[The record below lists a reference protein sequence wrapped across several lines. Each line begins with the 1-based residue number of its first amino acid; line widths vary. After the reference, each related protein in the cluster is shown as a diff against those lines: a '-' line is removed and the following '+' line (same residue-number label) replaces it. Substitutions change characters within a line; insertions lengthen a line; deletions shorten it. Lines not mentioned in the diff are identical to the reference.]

1 MWNSAEPIARKT
13 YRAHLKMYLLAAP
26 SMAMIQYA
34 PFLAVKTFN
43 AAAWVPVLAALIP
56 ASHLLAIFFTR
67 AITRSRKSDWVVR
80 PMIISNLLF
89 LLMFFVDRSHGWMFA
104 MVIILAQS
112 LRAPIISAQSAIFR
126 TNYPSESRSYAM
138 AIPMAIQFIA
148 VAAYSRWS
156 GTLFDHSEDYILPV
170 FLAAGLFGV
179 LGAWIFN
186 GVPAKE
192 ALSPSPLPEDIGN
205 DRAHPRGFGLA
216 EQFAVLFRNPG
227 FFRYQLAYLFF
238 GSGFVAI
245 SATLPLYLAEEFDA
259 SHMQATMAINTIP
272 MLTTAITLPFWGRL
286 IDRFNPLL
294 MRAIINGI
302 WSLTPLLLYFAVSVK
317 GVYAAQLI
325 QGLVW
330 SGSTLIWWLGVN
342 YFARE
347 HEVAGFMSIHQTLTG
362 LRGIVTPFIGIE
374 IAHRFGFRTS
384 MLFWFVLML
393 VGFFIMLREVIV
405 EWRLGR
411 LTSFAATE
419 VRLEAD
425 HRARESSRRK
435 LD

>member
-1 MWNSAEPIARKT
+1 
-13 YRAHLKMYLLAAP
+13 MYLLAAP

-43 AAAWVPVLAALIP
+43 AHAWVPVLAALIP

-67 AITRSRKSDWVVR
+67 AIARSKKSNWVVR
-80 PMIISNLLF
+80 PMIFSNVLF
-89 LLMFFVDRSHGWMFA
+89 LLMFLVDRERGWMFA

-126 TNYPSESRSYAM
+126 TNYPSVSRSYAL
-138 AIPMAIQFIA
+138 AVPMALQFAA

-156 GTLFDHSEDYILPV
+156 GTLFDIDEDYVLPV
-170 FLAAGLFGV
+170 FLASGLFGI

-186 GVPAKE
+186 SVPVKE
-192 ALSPSPLPEDIGN
+192 AISPSPLPEEQVSKEDSEG
-205 DRAHPRGFGLA
+205 GFGLV
-216 EQFAVLFRNPG
+216 EQLRTLTHNPSY
-227 FFRYQLAYLFF
+227 FRYQLAYLFF
-238 GSGFVAI
+238 GAGFVAI
-245 SATLPLYLAEEFDA
+245 SATLPLYLADEFKA
-259 SHMQATMAINTIP
+259 SHMEATMAINTVP
-272 MLTTAITLPFWGRL
+272 MLATAVTLPLWGRL

-302 WSLTPLLLYFAVSVK
+302 WSLTPLLLYFATTMH

-347 HEVAGFMSIHQTLTG
+347 HEVAAFMSVHQTLTG
-362 LRGIVTPFIGIE
+362 VRGIVTPFIGIE
-374 IAHRFGFRTS
+374 IAHRFGFRFS
-384 MLFWFVLML
+384 MIFWFVLML
-393 VGFFIMLREVIV
+393 IGFAIMLREVV
-405 EWRLGR
+405 AEWRLGK
-411 LTSFAATE
+411 LTSFSDAE
-419 VRLEAD
+419 ERLEAD
-425 HRARESSRRK
+425 HARGSGEAGKIR
-435 LD
+435 

>member
-1 MWNSAEPIARKT
+1 MWNSAEPIARST

-43 AAAWVPVLAALIP
+43 ASAWVPVLAAVTP

-67 AITRSRKSDWVVR
+67 AITRSKKTNWVVR
-80 PMIISNLLF
+80 PMILSNLLF
-89 LLMFFVDRSHGWMFA
+89 LLMFLVDPKRGWMFA

-126 TNYPSESRSYAM
+126 TNYPSESRSYAL
-138 AIPMAIQFIA
+138 AVPMAVQFIA

-156 GTLFDHSEDYILPV
+156 GTLFDHSEDYVLPV
-170 FLAAGLFGV
+170 FLASGLFGI

-186 GVPAKE
+186 SVPAKE
-192 ALSPSPLPEDIGN
+192 AMAPSPLPEEIVHDPK
-205 DRAHPRGFGLA
+205 HPRGFGLG
-216 EQFAVLFRNPG
+216 EQFALLFRNPG
-227 FFRYQLAYLFF
+227 YFRYQMAYMFF
-238 GSGFVAI
+238 GAGFVAI
-245 SATLPLYLAEEFDA
+245 SATLPLYLADEFSA
-259 SHMQATMAINTIP
+259 THMQATMAINTIP

-294 MRAIINGI
+294 MRAIINGV
-302 WSLTPLLLYFAVSVK
+302 WSVTPLLLYFAVSVE

-330 SGSTLIWWLGVN
+330 SGSTLIWWVGVN
-342 YFARE
+342 YFARPD
-347 HEVAGFMSIHQTLTG
+347 EVAGFMSIHQTLTG
-362 LRGIVTPFIGIE
+362 LRGIITPFIGIE

-384 MLFWFVLML
+384 MLFWFALMSF
-393 VGFFIMLREVIV
+393 GFLIMLREVIA
-405 EWRLGR
+405 EWRQGR
-411 LTSFAATE
+411 LTSFAAAE
-419 VRLEAD
+419 ERLEAD
-425 HRARESSRRK
+425 HREREAARRK
-435 LD
+435 LG